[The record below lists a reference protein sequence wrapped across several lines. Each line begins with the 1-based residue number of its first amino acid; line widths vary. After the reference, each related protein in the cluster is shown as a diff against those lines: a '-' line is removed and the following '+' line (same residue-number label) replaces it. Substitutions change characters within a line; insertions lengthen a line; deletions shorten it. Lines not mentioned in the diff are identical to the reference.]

1 MMNCHGCKWL
11 DEGKRQPNGAD
22 TAAWW
27 SEAKRRAI
35 EYVGQTWSAANA
47 TRKVTGKHAGK
58 VKAPKR
64 PERAVCQGWPPGTD
78 DGGLRGSK
86 EKG

>member
-1 MMNCHGCKWL
+1 MNCTVASGWTKER
-11 DEGKRQPNGAD
+11 DSQTGAA

-47 TRKVTGKHAGK
+47 TRPVTEKHAGK
-58 VKAPKR
+58 AKAPKR
-64 PERAVCQGWPPGTD
+64 SERAVCRGWPPGTD
-78 DGGLRGSK
+78 DGRPEGG
-86 EKG
+86 EDE